1 MFEGL
6 SPNTIMLVFAVII
19 FTVSMVASYV
29 PMVRK
34 MSSRTIHLMIALAAG
49 IFIGILFFMLLPE
62 TFHEGDPHD
71 AGVWILIG
79 FLAVLLSDVLIKH
92 FHGRKCACISDG
104 PAIIEIGAQPK
115 KHVHEHTHEM
125 TSASAFIGLAI
136 HAAVDGMILGIGL
149 SAGEEIGMAAL
160 IGISLHKFV
169 ELFSLSSTFL
179 LTDTGKKRV
188 LIYLLVFSL
197 ITPIAGFISLGMLDA
212 AAEDFEMYIP
222 LALAAGTFMYVGIY
236 SLLPE
241 AFHERKDSI
250 IPFILV
256 IVGVIA
262 IYVITTIIGT
272 GHVH

>member
-6 SPNTIMLVFAVII
+6 GPNSIMLVFAVVI
-19 FTVSMVASYV
+19 FMVSMIASYV

-34 MSSRTIHLMIALAAG
+34 MNSRTVHLMIALAAG

-62 TFHEGDPHD
+62 TFEEGDPHD
-71 AGVWILIG
+71 AVVWILIG
-79 FLAVLLSDVLIKH
+79 FLAVLFSDVMIKH
-92 FHGRKCACISDG
+92 FHGRKCACIPDG
-104 PAIIEIGAQPK
+104 PTIIEIGVQPK
-115 KHVHEHTHEM
+115 KKANEHTHEL
-125 TSASAFIGLAI
+125 TSASAFIGLSI

-149 SAGEEIGMAAL
+149 SAGEEIALAAL

-179 LTDTGKKRV
+179 LTDLNRKRV
-188 LIYLLVFSL
+188 LMYLLVFSL
-197 ITPIAGFISLGMLDA
+197 ITPIAGFVSLGLLDA
-212 AAEDFEMYIP
+212 ADGFEMYIP

-256 IVGVIA
+256 IVGVAVIYA
-262 IYVITTIIGT
+262 IVSVIGT